1 MVEKYYIIMLNVEI
15 SIVIHNLSFTIDG
28 HKCEFFFKPLNKP
41 RYVSSLSVSY
51 YLVKDPRHPVTSSFY
66 DNTSQYGDLNASW
79 NRPRFQKKLEELTFD
94 FLAPGPKMLDKL
106 TCNLSLTFPLYIPL
120 VKVKFRSKVR
130 SSTFYGLGAS
140 LYLQNML
147 SISVTQWVLLQST
160 NLQVTAKTFISKNSM
175 IIQRIIFPKLLNI
188 FGHFEVEHMLEIHNF
203 Q

>member
-1 MVEKYYIIMLNVEI
+1 
-15 SIVIHNLSFTIDG
+15 
-28 HKCEFFFKPLNKP
+28 
-41 RYVSSLSVSY
+41 
-51 YLVKDPRHPVTSSFY
+51 
-66 DNTSQYGDLNASW
+66 
-79 NRPRFQKKLEELTFD
+79 
-94 FLAPGPKMLDKL
+94 MLDKL

-160 NLQVTAKTFISKNSM
+160 NLQVTAKTFISMNSM